1 MTKNIIASSIDVVF
15 QSAKDAAYSQAVASD
30 GKESAIAKVAGYVK
44 MHNPQWPT
52 VTNDELESELTE
64 GYRLRF
70 AENNPPVVYGYIE
83 GQFVNVT
90 QLAKKPKETSNIT
103 VQYCVGLSNYDLRK
117 IEDKDKK
124 AVIQA
129 VRNECSTYVSNRMS
143 DLKKAILG
151 KGDRKRTGNKTLQEF
166 WTATFDVDKKIIHAK
181 TLGDPLADLDLHKK
195 AFAAFWQVFKDA
207 KMIK

>member
-30 GKESAIAKVAGYVK
+30 NSQSAVAKVAGYVK
-44 MHNPQWPT
+44 MHNPQWPS
-52 VTNDELESELTE
+52 VENAELESELTE

-90 QLAKKPKETSNIT
+90 QLAKKPKETVNIT

-151 KGDRKRTGNKTLQEF
+151 KGERKRAGNKTLHEF
-166 WTATFDVDKKIIHAK
+166 WTATFDVDSKIIHAK

-195 AFAAFWQVFKDA
+195 AYAAFWQVFKDA
-207 KMIK
+207 KLIK

>member
-1 MTKNIIASSIDVVF
+1 MTKNIIAASIDVVF

-52 VTNDELESELTE
+52 TTDAELESELTE

-70 AENNPPVVYGYIE
+70 AENNPPVVYGYVE

-124 AVIQA
+124 AVVQA
-129 VRNECSTYVSNRMS
+129 IRNQCSNYVANRMS

-151 KGDRKRTGNKTLQEF
+151 KGERKRNGNKTLHEF
-166 WTATFDVDKKIIHAK
+166 WTATFDVDSKIIHAK

-195 AFAAFWQVFKDA
+195 AYAAFWQVFKDA

>member
-1 MTKNIIASSIDVVF
+1 
-15 QSAKDAAYSQAVASD
+15 
-30 GKESAIAKVAGYVK
+30 
-44 MHNPQWPT
+44 
-52 VTNDELESELTE
+52 L
-64 GYRLRF
+64 
-70 AENNPPVVYGYIE
+70 YGYIE
-83 GQFVNVT
+83 GQFVNVS

-166 WTATFDVDKKIIHAK
+166 WTVTFDVDKKIIHAK